1 MNVQLKDYGVSTVI
15 AIDDIFKDIDETK
28 RLDEFPPD
36 IIELLT
42 DGQFDFYSNLTIKDY
57 VDDTGDSEFINKL
70 FEELHCSE
78 YYSWIKSQ
86 EKIDFKM
93 IGADIERVEEYIS
106 TIDGGDASRKHLV
119 ILDRQLQESVGGQE
133 NNEIFKQVLQIVYDE
148 LDKKNLLL
156 LIYTDKSIPDDL
168 NSFEGAKSYLV
179 ELGFDKVDA
188 EQMALHFNYVNKSNR
203 LTNDFLDNI
212 LKSQKARYIQ
222 EYKDLFAQTY
232 SKLTERLWQL
242 NQNQEL
248 FYYDY
253 LNEGQHADD
262 IIYNIFLTKFSQV
275 YSETF
280 GDANKHSTLIN
291 PIRRSMQQ
299 HFSTVSDSQLK
310 IYRELKEFEIKLTN
324 NRGLLPIATS
334 SDISFGDVIHVG
346 DDYFM
351 VMSQDCDIT
360 IRNDG
365 TRKLD
370 SIQLVKLEAKERV
383 VSKSYLHKVYGNG
396 KGGNK
401 LLEDDE
407 FFNGLVKTGIS
418 QTILEEVK
426 KNQCS
431 EEAIGDFI
439 VKDSFKGNPKAIS
452 SISCFW
458 LDSLLLKV
466 NTSGEIHFTESNIKG
481 SHELRTATSKYLQK
495 KLDDLINAQLQGKT
509 EGIINQILEF
519 SLSNFNAE
527 IKAICESEDEGTTEL
542 KGFRL
547 KNIKRVGR
555 LNRLEAMKILKDV
568 LEDGGRIPDVRSILI

>member
-1 MNVQLKDYGVSTVI
+1 MDVQLQDYGVSTVI

-28 RLDEFPPD
+28 RLDEFPHD

-42 DGQFDFYSNLTIKDY
+42 DGQFDLFSNLTIKDY
-57 VDDTGDSEFINKL
+57 VVDTGDSEFINKL
-70 FEELHCSE
+70 SEELYCSD

-86 EKIDFKM
+86 ENIDFKM
-93 IGADIERVEEYIS
+93 IGADIERVREYIS
-106 TIDGGDASRKHLV
+106 NIDEVDASRKHLV
-119 ILDRQLQESVGGQE
+119 ILDRELEAPIGPQKV
-133 NNEIFKQVLQIVYDE
+133 NEIFKQVLQIVYDE

-156 LIYTDKSIPDDL
+156 LIYTDKTIPDYL
-168 NSFEGAKSYLV
+168 NSFEGAKSYLE
-179 ELGFDKVDA
+179 ELDFNEDDA
-188 EQMALHFNYVNKSNR
+188 EQMALHFNYVNKSDS

-212 LKSQKARYIQ
+212 LKSQKARYVQ

-324 NRGLLPIATS
+324 NRGMLPIATS

-370 SIQLVKLEAKERV
+370 SFQLVKIEAKESV
-383 VSKSYLHKVYGNG
+383 VSRSYLHKVYGNG
-396 KGGNK
+396 TGGNK
-401 LLEDDE
+401 LLENEE

-431 EEAIGDFI
+431 REAIGNLI
-439 VKDSFKGNPKAIS
+439 IKDSFKGNPKAIS

-481 SHELRTATSKYLQK
+481 SHELRTATSKYLEK
-495 KLDDLINAQLQGKT
+495 KLDDLINTQLQGKT
-509 EGIINQILEF
+509 EEIINQILKF
-519 SLSNFNAE
+519 SLSNFKIE
-527 IKAICESEDEGTTEL
+527 IKAIFEFDDQGTERL
-542 KGFRL
+542 KGFKL
-547 KNIKRVGR
+547 KNIKRIGR

-568 LEDGGRIPDVRSILI
+568 LEDGGRIPDVQSILI

>member
-15 AIDDIFKDIDETK
+15 AIDDIFNEIDIEKNLSDFSPE
-28 RLDEFPPD
+28 
-36 IIELLT
+36 IIDNLT
-42 DGQFDFYSNLTIKDY
+42 DGQYDAFSDWTIAEYVKNKDSKFMDKLSENLN
-57 VDDTGDSEFINKL
+57 S
-70 FEELHCSE
+70 SE
-78 YYSWIKSQ
+78 YYSWVSNQ
-86 EKIDFKM
+86 ENVEFSK
-93 IGADIERVEEYIS
+93 IGADIERVKEYIS
-106 TIDGGDASRKHLV
+106 TIDDGDASRKHLV

-179 ELGFDKVDA
+179 ELGFNKDDA
-188 EQMALHFNYVNKSNR
+188 EQMALHFNYVNKSDR

-212 LKSQKARYIQ
+212 LKSQKARYVQ

-280 GDANKHSTLIN
+280 GDVNKHSTLIN
-291 PIRRSMQQ
+291 PIRRSMQK

-310 IYRELKEFEIKLTN
+310 TYRELKEFEIKLTT
-324 NRGLLPIATS
+324 NRGMLSIATS

-370 SIQLVKLEAKERV
+370 SFQLVKIEAKESV

-396 KGGNK
+396 TGGNK
-401 LLEDDE
+401 LLENEE

-426 KNQCS
+426 KKPM
-431 EEAIGDFI
+431 F
-439 VKDSFKGNPKAIS
+439 
-452 SISCFW
+452 
-458 LDSLLLKV
+458 
-466 NTSGEIHFTESNIKG
+466 
-481 SHELRTATSKYLQK
+481 
-495 KLDDLINAQLQGKT
+495 
-509 EGIINQILEF
+509 
-519 SLSNFNAE
+519 
-527 IKAICESEDEGTTEL
+527 
-542 KGFRL
+542 
-547 KNIKRVGR
+547 
-555 LNRLEAMKILKDV
+555 
-568 LEDGGRIPDVRSILI
+568 

>member
-1 MNVQLKDYGVSTVI
+1 MDVQLQDYGVSTVI

-28 RLDEFPPD
+28 RLDEFPHD
-36 IIELLT
+36 IIDLLT
-42 DGQFDFYSNLTIKDY
+42 DGQFDPFSNLTIKDY
-57 VDDTGDSEFINKL
+57 VVDTGDSEFINKL
-70 FEELHCSE
+70 SEELYCSD

-86 EKIDFKM
+86 ENIDFKM
-93 IGADIERVEEYIS
+93 IGADIERVREYIS
-106 TIDGGDASRKHLV
+106 NIDEVDTSRKHLV
-119 ILDRQLQESVGGQE
+119 ILDRELEAPIGPQKV
-133 NNEIFKQVLQIVYDE
+133 NEIFKQVLQIVYDE

-156 LIYTDKSIPDDL
+156 LIYTDKTIPDYL
-168 NSFEGAKSYLV
+168 NSFEGAKSYL
-179 ELGFDKVDA
+179 EKLDFNEDDA
-188 EQMALHFNYVNKSNR
+188 EQMALHFNYVNKSES

-212 LKSQKARYIQ
+212 LKSQKARYVQ
-222 EYKDLFAQTY
+222 EYKDIFAQTY

-299 HFSTVSDSQLK
+299 HFSTVSDPQLN

-324 NRGLLPIATS
+324 NRGMLPIAPS

-370 SIQLVKLEAKERV
+370 SLQLVKIEAKESV

-396 KGGNK
+396 SGGNK
-401 LLEDDE
+401 LLEDEE

-431 EEAIGDFI
+431 REAIGNLI
-439 VKDSFKGNPKAIS
+439 IKDSFKGNPKAIS

-481 SHELRTATSKYLQK
+481 SHELRTATSKYLEK
-495 KLDDLINAQLQGKT
+495 KLDDLINTQLQGKT
-509 EGIINQILEF
+509 EEIINQILEF
-519 SLSNFNAE
+519 SLSNFKIE
-527 IKAICESEDEGTTEL
+527 IKAIFESDDQGTERL
-542 KGFRL
+542 KGFKL
-547 KNIKRVGR
+547 KNIKRIGR

-568 LEDGGRIPDVRSILI
+568 LEDGGRIPDVQSILI

>member
-1 MNVQLKDYGVSTVI
+1 M
-15 AIDDIFKDIDETK
+15 
-28 RLDEFPPD
+28 
-36 IIELLT
+36 
-42 DGQFDFYSNLTIKDY
+42 
-57 VDDTGDSEFINKL
+57 
-70 FEELHCSE
+70 
-78 YYSWIKSQ
+78 
-86 EKIDFKM
+86 
-93 IGADIERVEEYIS
+93 
-106 TIDGGDASRKHLV
+106 
-119 ILDRQLQESVGGQE
+119 
-133 NNEIFKQVLQIVYDE
+133 
-148 LDKKNLLL
+148 
-156 LIYTDKSIPDDL
+156 IYTDKSIPDDL

-179 ELGFDKVDA
+179 ELGFNKVDA
-188 EQMALHFNYVNKSNR
+188 EQMALHFNYVNKSDR

-280 GDANKHSTLIN
+280 GDVNKHSTLIN
-291 PIRRSMQQ
+291 PIRRSMQK

-324 NRGLLPIATS
+324 NRGMLPIATS

-431 EEAIGDFI
+431 EEAIGDLI

>member
-1 MNVQLKDYGVSTVI
+1 MDVQLKDYGVSTVI
-15 AIDDIFKDIDETK
+15 AIDDIFEDIDETK
-28 RLDEFPPD
+28 RLDEFPHD
-36 IIELLT
+36 TIDLLT
-42 DGQFDFYSNLTIKDY
+42 DGQFDRFFELTIKDY

-70 FEELHCSE
+70 SEALYCSE

-86 EKIDFKM
+86 ENIDFKM
-93 IGADIERVEEYIS
+93 IGADIERVREYIS
-106 TIDGGDASRKHLV
+106 NIDEVDASRKHLV
-119 ILDRQLQESVGGQE
+119 ILDRELEAPIGPQKV
-133 NNEIFKQVLQIVYDE
+133 NEIFKQVLQIVYDE

-156 LIYTDKSIPDDL
+156 LIYTDKTIPDDL
-168 NSFEGAKSYLV
+168 NSFEGAKSYLE
-179 ELGFDKVDA
+179 ELDFNKDDA
-188 EQMALHFNYVNKSNR
+188 EQMALHFNYVNKSNC

-280 GDANKHSTLIN
+280 GDTNKHSALIN

-324 NRGLLPIATS
+324 NRGMLPIATS

-365 TRKLD
+365 TRKLT
-370 SIQLVKLEAKERV
+370 SVQLVKLIAKEEA
-383 VSKSYLHKVYGNG
+383 VSSSYLNKTYGGG
-396 KGGNK
+396 KRGKK
-401 LLEDDE
+401 LLQEKTFSE
-407 FFNGLVKTGIS
+407 GLVKIGIPQGTLDEIS
-418 QTILEEVK
+418 RT
-426 KNQCS
+426 QCS
-431 EEAIGDFI
+431 DDGIDGFI
-439 VKDSFKGNPKAIS
+439 VKDNFEGDSK
-452 SISCFW
+452 SINSIDCFW
-458 LDSLLLKV
+458 LDSLLLKES
-466 NTSGEIHFTESNIKG
+466 TSGEIHFTESNIKG
-481 SHELRTATSKYLQK
+481 SHELRTATSKYLKK
-495 KLDDLINAQLQGKT
+495 KLDDLINTQLQGKT

-527 IKAICESEDEGTTEL
+527 IKAICESDDEGTTEL

-568 LEDGGRIPDVRSILI
+568 LEDGGRIPDVQSILI